1 MLRAVNSVSL
11 PYRFALL
18 PALALLSL
26 FIWGG
31 NQPEAAGLI
40 PPPWD
45 KLAHLAWFAV
55 LAGFLYV
62 GLGMRRGLWVAVF
75 CVGVALWDEWRQ
87 LSLPGRSA
95 GWDDLLFDVA
105 GIALGVMLARWVGR
119 RVAGSSGGRE
129 DNRRA

>member
-1 MLRAVNSVSL
+1 VTRSVGFSPL
-11 PYRFALL
+11 PSYLALI

-45 KLAHLAWFAV
+45 KLVHLAWFAV
-55 LAGFLYV
+55 LAGLLHL
-62 GLGMRRGLWVAVF
+62 GLGLRRGLWVVAF
-75 CVGVALWDEWRQ
+75 CVGVGLWDEWRQ

-95 GWDDLLFDVA
+95 GWDDLLFDA
-105 GIALGVMLARWVGR
+105 LGIALGVMLAGWLGR
-119 RVAGSSGGRE
+119 RAVRGVG
-129 DNRRA
+129 

>member
-1 MLRAVNSVSL
+1 MRAVNSVSL

-18 PALALLSL
+18 LALALLSL

-45 KLAHLAWFAV
+45 KLVHLAWFAV
-55 LAGFLYV
+55 LAGLLHV
-62 GLGMRRGLWVAVF
+62 GLGLRRGLWVALF
-75 CVGVALWDEWRQ
+75 CVGVGLWDEWRQ

-95 GWDDLLFDVA
+95 GWDDLLFDVI
-105 GIALGVMLARWVGR
+105 GIALGVVLAGWMGR
-119 RVAGSSGGRE
+119 RAVRG
-129 DNRRA
+129 

>member
-1 MLRAVNSVSL
+1 MNATL

-45 KLAHLAWFAV
+45 KLVHLAWFAV
-55 LAGFLYV
+55 LAGLLHA
-62 GLGMRRGLWVAVF
+62 GLGLRRGLWVAAF
-75 CVGVALWDEWRQ
+75 CVGVGLWDEWRQ

-95 GWDDLLFDVA
+95 GWDDLLFDAA
-105 GIALGVMLARWVGR
+105 GIALGVMLAGWVGR
-119 RVAGSSGGRE
+119 RVVRGFG
-129 DNRRA
+129 